1 MLASTLRLGTTA
13 ALALMLLPLAGGGP
27 AFAQRNIGSA
37 IAVERDVSAALA
49 GSVRTLGVGNGVF
62 ANERIQTANQSAA
75 QLQFLDQARLR
86 IGSATVVLDRFVYNP
101 DRTTRES
108 TVQVTTGAVR
118 WIGGVSQP
126 GTHRVRTP
134 HAIIGVRGTVFDV
147 IVELRRTVVTLR
159 EGVIVVCP
167 IAAPRNCLT
176 LDRPGQTVIVTT
188 TTIAGPLPES
198 ASPTRFA
205 DLCLAP
211 IDRASCGY
219 TTTAQLGPEPT
230 WDGFRAGIHGG
241 YVGSRAP
248 VVVSGSAAIEASIA
262 AGNVPRFLDPS
273 GTGFIGGIQASY
285 SRQFDNI
292 VLGVDADISGLAAR
306 GRDNVTVAWEVIS
319 GRGLSFQ
326 QCRARRE
333 SRSDDSRLPR
343 QLQQLAPVHGDI
355 RRSGATAFA
364 WASLKRALST
374 SSDSTRARSSRS
386 SANTSS
392 TMSWPLSSVWSQ
404 PLACSRLEQQR
415 FTWDLKPRAVASG
428 ACVPIGRLQPALVQ
442 PGALPHIRR
451 LGGLERADADLRSN
465 LPSKIVAI
473 GILMQRCNVNVVAP
487 TAVQSPLPRA
497 STPMSVVHVPTSVP
511 VPVYDPLTVRS
522 SADAGPTVKPPTSA
536 RAAVVPTV
544 SGVTNR
550 TR

>member
-13 ALALMLLPLAGGGP
+13 ALALMLLSLAGGGP

-86 IGSATVVLDRFVYNP
+86 IGPSATVVLDRFVYNP

-147 IVELRRTVVTLR
+147 IVESRRTVVTLR

-306 GRDNVTVAWEVIS
+306 GRDNVTVAPFGVIVS
-319 GRGLSFQ
+319 TTAEHNLDVLATL
-326 QCRARRE
+326 RARAGVAFDQFHVFATGGLAVGHINLQGSIIPNPAANPTYVG
-333 SRSDDSRLPR
+333 SRSLVKAGYAYGGGIEYALPGGYSIR
-343 QLQQLAPVHGDI
+343 AEYLHYDLGSTNLFLTEITGLAPGEFAQMRFRTSGDI
-355 RRSGATAFA
+355 G
-364 WASLKRALST
+364 WIAL
-374 SSDSTRARSSRS
+374 
-386 SANTSS
+386 N
-392 TMSWPLSSVWSQ
+392 L
-404 PLACSRLEQQR
+404 R
-415 FTWDLKPRAVASG
+415 F
-428 ACVPIGRLQPALVQ
+428 
-442 PGALPHIRR
+442 
-451 LGGLERADADLRSN
+451 
-465 LPSKIVAI
+465 
-473 GILMQRCNVNVVAP
+473 
-487 TAVQSPLPRA
+487 
-497 STPMSVVHVPTSVP
+497 
-511 VPVYDPLTVRS
+511 
-522 SADAGPTVKPPTSA
+522 
-536 RAAVVPTV
+536 
-544 SGVTNR
+544 
-550 TR
+550 